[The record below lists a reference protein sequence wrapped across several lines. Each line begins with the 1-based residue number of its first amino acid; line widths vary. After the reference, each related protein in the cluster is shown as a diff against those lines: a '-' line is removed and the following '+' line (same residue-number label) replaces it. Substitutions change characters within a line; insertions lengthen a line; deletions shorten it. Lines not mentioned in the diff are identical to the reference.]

1 MLGVCFCAFLISFT
15 CHQNTI
21 AYMSCLTSSLPA
33 QAQHVNGH
41 HIPGLQDVLGEGGQW
56 PDKAEMH
63 GQLFGALFLAL
74 KQGDPDTPP
83 PAGVVAMLT
92 EALEHLAARKLQIP
106 HPNPGAQA
114 YSKLPVNEWALEA
127 LFSENDLLDSY
138 PATVTRLVLAYGRA
152 GYFNPNATISPFGP
166 MEPEMPLLEQVIRM
180 GNLPA
185 AEALIELGADVGR
198 IPRKTRYDPL
208 PRCDAE
214 VREPWDEFINF
225 LPELVNLDEAGQN
238 RIKGLVLERLMR
250 EQITHPDLA
259 PAAVTTGGCAPLD
272 LPNSPGSRRRAGI

>member
-1 MLGVCFCAFLISFT
+1 
-15 CHQNTI
+15 
-21 AYMSCLTSSLPA
+21 MSNLKSQLPA
-33 QAQHVNGH
+33 TSCQVDGYV
-41 HIPGLQDVLGEGGQW
+41 IPGLQDVLGEGGRW
-56 PDKAEMH
+56 PDKAELH

-83 PAGVVAMLT
+83 PARVVAMLT
-92 EALEHLAARKLQIP
+92 EALEHLAARKLPIP
-106 HPNPGAQA
+106 HPNPGARA
-114 YSKLPVNEWALEA
+114 SSKLPVNQWALEA
-127 LFSENDLLDSY
+127 LFSENDLLDPY

-166 MEPEMPLLEQVIRM
+166 MEAEMPLLEQVLRM

-185 AEALIELGADVGR
+185 AEALIELDADVGR

-214 VREPWDEFINF
+214 VMDPWDEFIQF
-225 LPELVNLDEAGQN
+225 LSELVNLDQAGQN
-238 RIKGLVLERLMR
+238 KIRGMVMERWMR

-259 PAAVTTGGCAPLD
+259 PAAIAAGGSHPAD
-272 LPNSPGSRRRAGI
+272 LPNSTASRRRAGI